1 LYLEVVVIYTNLDK
15 KISVSTKPPIEF
27 SLFPF
32 SLSSPSGSL
41 HMETIRRKI
50 LVVDDNQEFVDLV
63 RKILG
68 SKGFEVSIA
77 LDGKTAIE
85 KAISDAPEIVLLDLK
100 LPDIPGE
107 EVLKR
112 VKEIKKDIAIVVIT
126 GHGGEQIAVDMMRKG
141 AIDFLSKP
149 IDHEVLLSSIKNALE
164 IRDAQIEDR
173 QFDRYPSLERFFPF
187 LAHEIRNPLH
197 AISGALAIIQRRSDL
212 KDELLGQSIK
222 IINEE
227 VKHLNE
233 FVQECLNF
241 VRPPNIVR
249 FIEVEI
255 KEVISVVMNIISHM
269 LESESKKIRIV
280 TDVDPHLPKIYANYE
295 EIKQAFLNIV
305 KNAFEAMPEGGE
317 ILIKAYLKSDSSKH
331 IEITFIDNGIGVKK
345 ENLNIL
351 FNPFFTTK
359 LRGTG
364 LGLAV
369 CRRIIV
375 ERHHGK
381 IYIESD
387 ENKGATVKVE
397 LPIGRRLGDISG
409 VR

>member
-1 LYLEVVVIYTNLDK
+1 
-15 KISVSTKPPIEF
+15 
-27 SLFPF
+27 
-32 SLSSPSGSL
+32 
-41 HMETIRRKI
+41 METKGRKI
-50 LVVDDNQEFVDLV
+50 LVVDDNAEFAGLI
-63 RKILG
+63 RKILEI
-68 SKGFEVSIA
+68 KDCQVSIA

-85 KAISDAPEIVLLDLK
+85 KVISDIPELVLLDLK

-107 EVLKR
+107 EVLLR
-112 VKEIKKDIAIVVIT
+112 IKKINKDIAIVVIT
-126 GHGGEQIAVDMMRKG
+126 GHGGEQVAVDMMRKG

-149 IDHEVLLSSIKNALE
+149 IDHEAFLSSINNALE
-164 IRDAQIEDR
+164 IRDAQMEDGR
-173 QFDRYPSLERFFPF
+173 FDRYPSLEKFFPF

-212 KDELLGQSIK
+212 KDEILGQSIK

-227 VKHLNE
+227 AQHLNG

-255 KEVISVVMNIISHM
+255 NEVISVVMNIISHIF
-269 LESESKKIRIV
+269 ESESKKIRMV
-280 TDVDPHLPKIYANYE
+280 TDMNAHLPKVYANYE

-305 KNAFEAMPEGGE
+305 KNAFEAMPEGGQLT
-317 ILIKAYLKSDSSKH
+317 ITTCRKSDSPKY
-331 IEITFIDNGIGVKK
+331 IEVTFTDTGIGIKK
-345 ENLNIL
+345 ENSNNL

-359 LRGTG
+359 IRGTG
-364 LGLAV
+364 LGLAI
-369 CRRIIV
+369 CRRIIS

>member
-1 LYLEVVVIYTNLDK
+1 MGTE
-15 KISVSTKPPIEF
+15 
-27 SLFPF
+27 
-32 SLSSPSGSL
+32 G
-41 HMETIRRKI
+41 RKI

-68 SKGFEVSIA
+68 SKGFQVSIA

-85 KAISDAPEIVLLDLK
+85 KAISDAPELVLLDLK
-100 LPDIPGE
+100 LPDILGE

-112 VKEIKKDIAIVVIT
+112 VKEIDKDIAIVVVT
-126 GHGGEQIAVDMMRKG
+126 GYGGEQIAVDLMRKG
-141 AIDFLSKP
+141 ATDFLSKP
-149 IDHEVLLSSIKNALE
+149 IEHDVLLTSVKNALD
-164 IRDAQIEDR
+164 IREAQIEDR
-173 QFDRYPSLERFFPF
+173 QFDRYPSLEKFFPF

-212 KDELLGQSIK
+212 KDEVLGQSIK

-227 VKHLNE
+227 VQHLNE

-241 VRPPNIVR
+241 VRPPNMVR
-249 FIEVEI
+249 FIEVDI
-255 KEVISVVMNIISHM
+255 NEVISVVMNIISNM

-280 TDVDPHLPKIYANYE
+280 LDMDPHLPEIYANYE

-305 KNAFEAMPEGGE
+305 KNGFEAMPNGGE
-317 ILIKAYLKSDSSKH
+317 FTIKTYRNLDSSKNM
-331 IEITFIDNGIGVKK
+331 EVVFTDNGIGIKK
-345 ENLNIL
+345 ENLNKL

-364 LGLAV
+364 LGLAI

-375 ERHHGK
+375 DRHRGK
-381 IYIESD
+381 INIESE
-387 ENKGATVKVE
+387 ENRGTTIKVE
-397 LPIGRRLGDISG
+397 LPIGRRLGDTLG

>member
-1 LYLEVVVIYTNLDK
+1 
-15 KISVSTKPPIEF
+15 
-27 SLFPF
+27 
-32 SLSSPSGSL
+32 
-41 HMETIRRKI
+41 METTRRKI
-50 LVVDDNQEFVDLV
+50 LVVDDNIEFVDFI
-63 RKILG
+63 RRFFE
-68 SKGFEVSIA
+68 SKDFQVSVA

-85 KAISDAPEIVLLDLK
+85 KASSDGPELVLLDLK

-107 EVLKR
+107 EVLRR
-112 VKEIKKDIAIVVIT
+112 VKEVDRDIAVIVIT
-126 GHGGEQIAVDMMRKG
+126 GFGGEQVAVDMMRKG

-149 IDHEVLLSSIKNALE
+149 VEHEVLFTSVKNALE
-164 IRDAQIEDR
+164 IRDAHIEDR
-173 QFDRYPSLERFFPF
+173 EFDRLPSLERFFPF

-212 KDELLGQSIK
+212 KDELLGQSMK

-255 KEVISVVMNIISHM
+255 NEVISVVMNIISHM
-269 LESESKKIRIV
+269 FESESKKIRIV
-280 TDVDPHLPKIYANYE
+280 TDMDPHLPKIYANYE

-317 ILIKAYLKSDSSKH
+317 FTIKTCRKLDSPKY
-331 IEITFIDNGIGVKK
+331 IEVTFTDTGIGVKK
-345 ENLNIL
+345 ENLTNI

-359 LRGTG
+359 LRGSG
-364 LGLAV
+364 LGLPI
-369 CRRIIV
+369 CRRIISD
-375 ERHHGK
+375 RHHGK
-381 IYIESD
+381 IYIESE

-397 LPIGRRLGDISG
+397 LPIGRRLADK
-409 VR
+409 